1 MNEKTTKLVYW
12 APRIFAILF
21 LVFLA
26 MFSLDVIQPGLS
38 TGQIIRG
45 LLMHNIPVFV
55 LGTLLIIAWKH
66 DIVGGITFILAG
78 LLTSGLMVTRAINS
92 GAPWYHLLS
101 WILTIAGP
109 AFLVGILF
117 LVNWFSKKGMK

>member
-1 MNEKTTKLVYW
+1 MNEKTSKLVHW
-12 APRIFAILF
+12 APRILAILF

-38 TGQIIRG
+38 TGEIIRG

-55 LGTLLIIAWKH
+55 LGILLIIAWKH
-66 DIVGGITFILAG
+66 EIVGGIAFLLAG
-78 LLTSGLMVTRAINS
+78 LLYSGLMIPRAINS
-92 GAPWYHLLS
+92 EAPWYHALS

-117 LVNWFSKKGMK
+117 LVSGFSKKGAK